1 MDDLSRQLQ
10 AHADRLAASSVE
22 WMYQDPF
29 WEARYGI
36 ERARRFG
43 SEDAH
48 FHVRYLVQALT
59 EQRPSVLEG
68 YAVWLRTLLVS
79 RGMCTLHL
87 DQNFAGLQAALAA
100 EGFGPD
106 SPAHGYVQA
115 ARDALRYA
123 PGPARTLQDSAVD
136 LAHHA
141 VQVLGAEV
149 PAPFQARLE
158 QELMLHLSY
167 LADAVGTGHPEF
179 FAQHLSWYATF
190 WPRREFGVLPFAR
203 LLEALEAALAH
214 SPSGQDEV
222 KAVFSAARTPSE
234 ASPS

>member
-1 MDDLSRQLQ
+1 MEPLSRQLESR
-10 AHADRLAASSVE
+10 ADRLANASVE

-29 WEARYGI
+29 WEARYGA

-48 FHVRYLVQALT
+48 FHVRYLVQALA

-106 SPAHGYVQA
+106 SPAQAYVQA
-115 ARDALRYA
+115 ARAALRY
-123 PGPARTLQDSAVD
+123 PQGPARTVQELAPR
-136 LAHHA
+136 LAHRA
-141 VQVLGAEV
+141 VEALGSEV
-149 PAPFQARLE
+149 PPSLHPRLE
-158 QELMLHLSY
+158 EELLLHLSY
-167 LADAVGTGHPEF
+167 LADAVGTGRPEL
-179 FAQHLSWYATF
+179 FANHVRWYTDF
-190 WPRREFGVLPFAR
+190 WARRELGALTFRR
-203 LLEALEAALAH
+203 LLSALEAALADILTDH
-214 SPSGQDEV
+214 DEV
-222 KAVFSAARTPSE
+222 KTVFATACKPNE
-234 ASPS
+234 DAS

>member
-1 MDDLSRQLQ
+1 MDSPSHQLE
-10 AHADRLAASSVE
+10 ALANRLATSSVE
-22 WMYQDPF
+22 WMYEDPF
-29 WEARYGI
+29 WEARYGL

-48 FHVRYLVQALT
+48 FHVRYLLQALA

-106 SPAHGYVQA
+106 SPAHRYVQA
-115 ARDALRYA
+115 ARTALHYPA
-123 PGPARTLQDSAVD
+123 GPARTLQEQSPE
-136 LAHHA
+136 LARA
-141 VQVLGAEV
+141 AAQRLLPEV
-149 PAPFQARLE
+149 PPPLQPRLE
-158 QELMLHLSY
+158 EELRLHLSY

-179 FAQHLSWYATF
+179 FAQHLSWYSGF
-190 WPRREFGVLPFAR
+190 WPRREFGELPFTR
-203 LLEALEAALAH
+203 LLESLEAALAG
-214 SPSGQDEV
+214 SPEGQDEV
-222 KAVFSAARTPSE
+222 KAVFSAARAPPKDS
-234 ASPS
+234 SP